1 MFLHYFNI
9 SVLYD
14 SRLPESGVVVIE
26 YRKLICTAREGTQMQ
41 NCATSLENEGFLQDE
56 FALC

>member
-14 SRLPESGVVVIE
+14 SRLPESGVVIE
-26 YRKLICTAREGTQMQ
+26 YRKLICTSMEGTQMQ
-41 NCATSLENEGFLQDE
+41 DCATSLENEGFLQDE